1 MKNMIKSIFVNK
13 KWPFNPCIGCLK
25 PTNFV
30 CACEIKFNLMA
41 KLEFEDQSRGQR
53 LLGHA

>member
-1 MKNMIKSIFVNK
+1 MKYMVKSIFVNK

-25 PTNFV
+25 PTNFA
-30 CACEIKFNLMA
+30 CAHEIEFNLMA
-41 KLEFEDQSRGQR
+41 KLEFENQSQGQR

>member
-25 PTNFV
+25 PINFV